1 MSTGSA
7 PLRGSLNRME
17 PEEMV
22 AVRGS
27 RPMMAWLHT
36 DLPEPDSP
44 TSASVPPG
52 GRLNETWSTARNVPS
67 WTPKS
72 TVRFSTRSRLFH
84 TFSS

>member
-1 MSTGSA
+1 M
-7 PLRGSLNRME
+7 RGSSNRME

-27 RPMMAWLHT
+27 RPMTAWLHT

-52 GRLNETWSTARNVPS
+52 GRLKET
-67 WTPKS
+67 
-72 TVRFSTRSRLFH
+72 
-84 TFSS
+84 